1 MVTSAILIL
10 AVDAWRTRWL
20 SVEIVATGLLWAGF
34 FRLFPGSQHVSWW
47 MAALLAFLV
56 GFPTAY
62 LAGIAAQARENK
74 RQR

>member
-1 MVTSAILIL
+1 MVTSAILLL

-20 SVEIVATGLLWAGF
+20 SVEIVATGMLGAGF
-34 FRLFPGSQHVSWW
+34 FYLFRGPQHISWW

-62 LAGIAAQARENK
+62 LGRIAGRARENK
-74 RQR
+74 REG